1 MDFKKSFCWRSNLS
15 NVNIIPAYARS
26 ENGCGK
32 CHFLVSNRVR
42 IWRPK
47 NGIFPPP
54 HQQFPGATPPL
65 AIPPRSS
72 RKVFDVGSPVLGSTN
87 KGNLKNRMSLTL
99 RNLD

>member
-54 HQQFPGATPPL
+54 HQQFPGATPPPPLFPLVPQEKYSMLVVLCL
-65 AIPPRSS
+65 AVQTRA
-72 RKVFDVGSPVLGSTN
+72 T
-87 KGNLKNRMSLTL
+87 
-99 RNLD
+99 